1 MPNLENSPWVLL
13 TVTGELDMS
22 RTDELDEM
30 AAAIDRDGPS
40 DIIVDLTEVTFMD
53 SSALGWFLKLQ
64 GRTEEIS
71 RNLRLVAPNGGN
83 LARLLSLSGLE
94 GRFEVF
100 STIDEATATERAGSS
115 DGADATDQVVKLFDR
130 IGQPGVSGTEP
141 LAAPA
146 AG

>member
-1 MPNLENSPWVLL
+1 MPNVENSPWVLL

-30 AAAIDRDGPS
+30 AAEIDRDGPAN
-40 DIIVDLTEVTFMD
+40 IIVDLTKVTFMD

-64 GRTEEIS
+64 ERREEIS
-71 RNLRLVAPNGGN
+71 RNLRLVAPNQGN

-100 STIDEATATERAGSS
+100 STVVEATATDPAGSS
-115 DGADATDQVVKLFDR
+115 DGAGATDQVVKLFDR
-130 IGQPGVSGTEP
+130 MGQSGVSGPEP

-146 AG
+146 TG